1 MHTLPFLP
9 AAQPTLSSFSGVG
22 LLLISLLL
30 SGCESPPPIQ
40 KIAGATQGTTYHVSY
55 WSTQTESAVDT
66 VKKAIDAEL
75 QRIDQVL
82 SNYRSDSDIE
92 HFNSTL
98 STEPQAVNTEII
110 HLIKEAQAANKA
122 SDGCYDL
129 TIKPLFDL
137 WGFKEDT
144 LVIPEP
150 AKLAE
155 VLAEVGISQL
165 EIIDDQH
172 LRKLKPTLRVDLS
185 SIAQGYSVWRITQI
199 LEQHNISNYLAEIGG
214 ELQVRGTKPDKEA
227 WRIALEKPVANERSL
242 SKVITITRTTP
253 TSIMTAG
260 TYRHYFD
267 TEGKRYSH
275 ILNAKTGKP
284 IEHHTVSVTVIDDDP
299 TRADAWDT
307 ALLCIGRTAGI
318 EAANRAGIAALFIEQ
333 HETIFTDYT
342 SASFD
347 KLIESKQIIIK

>member
-1 MHTLPFLP
+1 MHTFLFLP
-9 AAQPTLSSFSGVG
+9 ATRPLLRSYSVAG
-22 LLLISLLL
+22 LMLISLLL
-30 SGCESPPPIQ
+30 SGCEIPPPIQ
-40 KIAGATQGTTYHVSY
+40 KLAGETQGTTYHVSY
-55 WSTQTESAVDT
+55 WSTQTEPSVDT

-92 HFNSTL
+92 HFNSTF
-98 STEPQAVNTEII
+98 STEPQAVNAEII

-137 WGFKEDT
+137 WGFKAEK
-144 LVIPEP
+144 LAIPEP

-155 VLAEVGISQL
+155 VLAEVGIKHL
-165 EIIDDQH
+165 EIINDQQ

-199 LEQHNISNYLAEIGG
+199 LEHYNISNYLAEIGG
-214 ELQVRGTKPDKEA
+214 ELQVRGTKPEKES
-227 WRIALEKPVANERSL
+227 WRIALEKPVSNERSL
-242 SKVITITRTTP
+242 SKVMTINRSTS

-267 TEGKRYSH
+267 AEGKRYSH

-284 IEHHTVSVTVIDDDP
+284 IEHHTVSVTVIDEDP

-307 ALLCIGRTAGI
+307 ALLCMGRTAGI

-333 HETIFTDYT
+333 QEAIFTDYT
-342 SASFD
+342 STSFD
-347 KLIESKQIIIK
+347 KLIDSKQIIIK